1 MLRFLRDLE
10 KLKRDKM
17 SEKFI
22 QEYQPISKQ
31 GPGNEETAKIIYST
45 RRESHRKRERKRDKK
60 VPPHS
65 QRIKGIYRH
74 EEKLIQRRDI
84 I

>member
-1 MLRFLRDLE
+1 MLRFLQDFE
-10 KLKRDKM
+10 KLERDKM

-22 QEYQPISKQ
+22 QEYQLISNMARGMRK
-31 GPGNEETAKIIYST
+31 PAKIIYST

>member
-1 MLRFLRDLE
+1 MLRFLQDFE
-10 KLKRDKM
+10 KLERDKM

-22 QEYQPISKQ
+22 QEYQPNLKH

-45 RRESHRKRERKRDKK
+45 RRESHRKRERKVDKSAT
-60 VPPHS
+60 PFS
-65 QRIKGIYRH
+65 RIKGIYRH

>member
-1 MLRFLRDLE
+1 MLRFLQDFE
-10 KLKRDKM
+10 KLERDKM

-22 QEYQPISKQ
+22 QEYQLISNMARGMRK
-31 GPGNEETAKIIYST
+31 PAKIIYST
-45 RRESHRKRERKRDKK
+45 RRESHRKRERKGNKSAT
-60 VPPHS
+60 PFS
-65 QRIKGIYRH
+65 RIKGIYRH